1 MRAAYRAEVIREAEK
16 ATGLLE
22 SGVLMQRAAAAVAH
36 QALRLLRHHTGGS
49 YGRRVLV
56 LVGSGDN
63 GRDGL
68 FAAERLR
75 ARGVAVTSCSVAQP
89 AELATAYAALAQTDL
104 VIDAVLGLGGR
115 GGLREPVAALA
126 AEITARALPVLAVD
140 LPSGLVAD
148 SAELL
153 TSFVANTT
161 VTFGALRLCHLE
173 QPARSRCGEVIVAD
187 IGLNQVLAE
196 CPVALRQWEQSD
208 LVQALPIPGA
218 MSSKYTR
225 GVVGID
231 TGSVQYRGAGVLS
244 TMGAVYAGA
253 GMVRFVGPDP
263 ESVRH
268 HMPTV
273 VVGEGQVQAWLV
285 GSGWGDRGGSARLA
299 QVLDSGLPAVLDA
312 DALHPGLP
320 RLRPEIVITPHA
332 GELAR
337 LVGWERHRV
346 ESAPREAVAVA
357 VERFAATVL
366 LKGATQYVHAP
377 DFPITT
383 ALPGPAWTAQAG
395 SGDVLAG
402 IIAAL
407 LAAGVAAPAAALAG
421 ASLQGLAA
429 QHCWGPT
436 PAHHVAQALP
446 EVIGALCDPARAI

>member
-1 MRAAYRAEVIREAEK
+1 MLRAYQAEVIRKAEH

-22 SGVLMQRAAAAVAH
+22 SGVLMQRAAAAVAN
-36 QALRLLRHHTGGS
+36 QALRLLRGHTGGC
-49 YGRRVLV
+49 YGRRVLL
-56 LVGSGDN
+56 LVGPGDN

-68 FAAERLR
+68 FAAQRLR
-75 ARGVAVTSCSVAQP
+75 ARGVVVTSCSVAQP
-89 AELATAYAALAQTDL
+89 ADVEIAYAALAQTDL

-126 AEITARALPVLAVD
+126 AEVAARALPVLAVD

-148 SAELL
+148 SAELF
-153 TSFVANTT
+153 TSFVANVT
-161 VTFGALRLCHLE
+161 VTFGALRLCHVE

-187 IGLNQVLAE
+187 IGLDQAIAAA
-196 CPVALRQWEQSD
+196 PVALRQWERDD
-208 LVQALPIPGA
+208 LAQALPLPGA
-218 MSSKYTR
+218 TSSKYTR

-231 TGSVQYRGAGVLS
+231 TGSAQYRGAGVLS

-253 GMVRFVGPDP
+253 GLVRFAGPEP

-268 HMPTV
+268 LPTV
-273 VVGEGQVQAWLV
+273 VMGEGRVDAWLL
-285 GSGWGDRGGSARLA
+285 GSGWGDRDGSQRLA
-299 QVLDSGLPAVLDA
+299 HVFASGLPAVLDA
-312 DALHPGLP
+312 DALHPSLP
-320 RLRPEIVITPHA
+320 RLKPQIVLTPHA

-337 LVGWERHRV
+337 LLGWDRQRV
-346 ESAPREAVAVA
+346 EAAPREAVAVA

-407 LAAGVAAPAAALAG
+407 LAAGVAAPVAALAG

-436 PAHHVAQALP
+436 PAHEVAQALP
-446 EVIGALCDPARAI
+446 KVIGALCDPSVI